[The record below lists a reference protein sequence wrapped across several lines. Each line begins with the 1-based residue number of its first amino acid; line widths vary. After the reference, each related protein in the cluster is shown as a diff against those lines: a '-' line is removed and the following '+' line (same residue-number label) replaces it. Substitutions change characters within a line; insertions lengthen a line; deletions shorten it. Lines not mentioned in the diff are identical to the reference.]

1 MRSDAPGHRRNRET
15 AVAKRLEGQP
25 ATPGHMSGNAPSLG
39 VAATP
44 ASVPPGWPFWLNDK
58 PWANQQVWPEFRPN
72 LESGTEKHP
81 KRGVSRR
88 SKAAHTAVHAEVA
101 DPVSSLDRLLHAT
114 VGRLTFGISP
124 VALWLAYADWATHLS
139 TSPGKCQ
146 QLTQKA
152 LRKAVRLLI
161 AAPRQLSGASS
172 SPCIEPLPQDHRFD
186 SADWQRPPFN
196 LIYQAFLL
204 NQQWWHSATT
214 GVGGVSPHHE
224 RVVAFA
230 TRQLLDTLSPVN
242 FLATNPEAL
251 AATLRE
257 GGWNLF
263 RGAINFWT
271 DWERSAGGKPPI
283 GAEAFK
289 PGEHVAVT
297 RGDVIHRNRLMEL
310 IQYAPTTRKVQ
321 AEPILIVP
329 AWIMKYYILD
339 LSPENSLVKYLVDS
353 GHTVFLI
360 SWHNPTAED
369 RDLGM
374 EDYLRLGVLEAL
386 KAVQAIVPKTRINAM
401 GYCLGGTLLAIAAAY
416 LAREGNQLL
425 NSITLLAAQTD
436 FTEAGELSLFID
448 DSQLKFLEDIMWD
461 QGYLDSRQM
470 AGAFQLLRSNDLI
483 WSRLVHEYLMGKRAP
498 MTDLLAWN
506 ADATRM
512 PYRMQ
517 SEYLRRLFLD
527 NELFE
532 GRYQVDGRPVALTD
546 IRAPIFAVSTESDHV
561 APWRSVY
568 KINLLGDTDITFM
581 LTNGGHNAGIVS
593 EPGHPG
599 RHYRVSHHAAGAKYV
614 DPDGWLAAADIQ
626 QGSWW
631 PAWISWLRKE
641 SRGRISPPPLGTRSK
656 GYPSLGPAPGQYVL
670 EP

>member
-1 MRSDAPGHRRNRET
+1 M
-15 AVAKRLEGQP
+15 AKRVEP
-25 ATPGHMSGNAPSLG
+25 AQATSGHTSGIGPSPS
-39 VAATP
+39 VA
-44 ASVPPGWPFWLNDK
+44 VIPPSILSQWPFWPNGK
-58 PWANQQVWPEFRPN
+58 PWMPQKVWPEFRPN
-72 LESGTEKHP
+72 LESGTEKHLKP
-81 KRGVSRR
+81 RASRR
-88 SKAAHTAVHAEVA
+88 SKTAYTADHAEGA

-114 VGRLTFGISP
+114 LGRFTLGISP
-124 VALWLAYADWATHLS
+124 AALWLAYADWAMHLS

-146 QLTQKA
+146 QLAEKA
-152 LRKAVRLLI
+152 LRKVVRLLI
-161 AAPRQLSGASS
+161 TTPRQLTGGPS
-172 SPCIEPLPQDHRFD
+172 SPCIEPLPQDHRFE

-214 GVGGVSPHHE
+214 GVGGVSPHHQQ
-224 RVVAFA
+224 VAAFV

-251 AATLRE
+251 TATLRE
-257 GGWNLF
+257 GGWNLL
-263 RGAINFWT
+263 RGALNFWT
-271 DWERSAGGKPPI
+271 DWERTAGGKPPI

-289 PGEHVAVT
+289 PGQHLAVT
-297 RGDVIHRNRLMEL
+297 RGDVIYRNRLMEL

-374 EDYLRLGVLEAL
+374 DDYLRLGVLEAL
-386 KAVQAIVPKTRINAM
+386 KAARTIVPKTRINAM
-401 GYCLGGTLLAIAAAY
+401 GYCLGGTLLAIAAAH
-416 LAREGNQLL
+416 LAREGKSPL
-425 NSITLLAAQTD
+425 NSVTLLAAQTD
-436 FTEAGELSLFID
+436 FTEAGELGLFID

-483 WSRLVHEYLMGKRAP
+483 WSRVVHEYLMGQRAP

-527 NELFE
+527 NDLFE
-532 GRYQVDGRPVALTD
+532 GRYQVDGHPIALSD
-546 IRAPIFAVSTESDHV
+546 IHAPIFAVSTESDHV

-568 KINLLGDTDITFM
+568 KINLLGDTDVTFV

-593 EPGHPG
+593 EPGHQG
-599 RHYRVSHHAAGAKYV
+599 RHYRLSHRAAAAKYV
-614 DPDGWLAAADIQ
+614 DPDSWFAAADVQ
-626 QGSWW
+626 EGSWW
-631 PAWISWLRKE
+631 PAWTLWLRQN
-641 SRGRISPPPLGTRSK
+641 SRGRITPPPLGARSK
-656 GYPSLGPAPGQYVL
+656 GYSSLRPAPGQYLL
-670 EP
+670 ER